1 MIAEELVGVAIR
13 PNVLSRTI
21 SRAVLCAAFAV
32 GLSSVIQTAAAA
44 EDCPGHPDALGTS
57 RTIVVDPREH
67 PLIGTMQYRE
77 TLPLR
82 DHEVVLTFDD
92 GPLPRN
98 SDQVLAILAAQCIKA
113 NFFLIGQQAR
123 AFPEGVRKLRDAGHT
138 IGTHTQDHPL
148 TMNKMSIERARA
160 EIDDGIAS
168 VKAALGPDAD
178 QSLAP
183 FFRIPGLM
191 RAEAVEDYLASQGIQ
206 TWSADF
212 PADDWRHISSQRVYD
227 LAIQRIEAKGKGIL
241 LLHDIQAR
249 TVAAL
254 PRILATLK
262 ERGYHVVHV
271 VPATADRPATPTE
284 PQEWL
289 LHPNSENVA
298 TTHWPKVPNFAVGDS
313 DQLPA
318 PAFSYFDRS
327 GAELLLSTDASA
339 IRTARG
345 FSVAQQTLW
354 PNDGLV
360 PTTTTVTTLSV
371 PAESVFRIPELTH
384 LSAEGVTRLVSG
396 PLPTRTVVAEAEPA
410 RTAAPVETGRG
421 RYAARGKARP
431 GHGKQLTASRHGRNP
446 GRDHGRRGT
455 AVAAHGRSNA
465 THARHGAPKHL
476 AQVKKRNA

>member
-1 MIAEELVGVAIR
+1 MIAKELLGGERRAKVLPKMLAKT
-13 PNVLSRTI
+13 LSRILTKTLP
-21 SRAVLCAAFAV
+21 RAVLCAAFV
-32 GLSSVIQTAAAA
+32 LGLSSSIRTASAA

-57 RTIVVDPREH
+57 RTLVVDPREH
-67 PLIGTMQYRE
+67 PRIGIMQYGE

-98 SDQVLAILAAQCIKA
+98 SDQILAILAAQCVKA
-113 NFFLIGQQAR
+113 NFFLIGEMAR
-123 AFPEGVRKLRDAGHT
+123 SFPEGVRKLRDAGHT

-168 VKAALGPDAD
+168 VKAALGSDAD

-254 PRILATLK
+254 PRILARLK
-262 ERGYHVVHV
+262 ERGYHIVHV

-289 LHPNSENVA
+289 MHPPSENVPIA
-298 TTHWPKVPNFAVGDS
+298 HWPKVPNFVLAETDT
-313 DQLPA
+313 LAA
-318 PAFSYFDRS
+318 PALSDFDAS
-327 GAELLLSTDASA
+327 DGELLLAA
-339 IRTARG
+339 EPFERVRRLHGVPVPREAP
-345 FSVAQQTLW
+345 W
-354 PNDGLV
+354 PRE
-360 PTTTTVTTLSV
+360 LSV
-371 PAESVFRIPELTH
+371 PQQNAALT
-384 LSAEGVTRLVSG
+384 
-396 PLPTRTVVAEAEPA
+396 LPVPA
-410 RTAAPVETGRG
+410 A
-421 RYAARGKARP
+421 
-431 GHGKQLTASRHGRNP
+431 
-446 GRDHGRRGT
+446 
-455 AVAAHGRSNA
+455 
-465 THARHGAPKHL
+465 
-476 AQVKKRNA
+476 

>member
-1 MIAEELVGVAIR
+1 MIARELAGVQRR
-13 PNVLSRTI
+13 PKVLPNTLF
-21 SRAVLCAAFAV
+21 RAVLCTAIAV
-32 GLSSVIQTAAAA
+32 GLLSGVRAAAAA
-44 EDCPGHPDALGTS
+44 EDCPGHPDAIGTS
-57 RTIVVDPREH
+57 RTLVVDPREH
-67 PLIGTMQYRE
+67 PRIGTMQYGE

-98 SDQVLAILAAQCIKA
+98 SDQILAILAAQCIKA
-113 NFFLIGQQAR
+113 NFFLIGERAR

-138 IGTHTQDHPL
+138 IGTHSFDHPL
-148 TMNKMSIERARA
+148 TMNKMPIERVKA
-160 EIDDGIAS
+160 EVDDGIAA

-178 QSLAP
+178 KSLAP

-262 ERGYHVVHV
+262 QRGYHIVHV
-271 VPATADRPATPTE
+271 VPATADRPATPTD
-284 PQEWL
+284 PQEWQA
-289 LHPNSENVA
+289 HPNSENVA
-298 TTHWPKVPNFAVGDS
+298 AAHWPKVPNFTLNGT
-313 DQLPA
+313 DQLAA

-339 IRTARG
+339 IRRAHG
-345 FSVAQQTLW
+345 FSVAQQTPW

-360 PTTTTVTTLSV
+360 PAATTVSTLAV
-371 PAESVFRIPELTH
+371 PAQTVFQLPELTH
-384 LSAEGVTRLVSG
+384 LSAEAVTRLAPG
-396 PLPTRTVVAEAEPA
+396 PA
-410 RTAAPVETGRG
+410 RTAQAVAAPEPEREVTPAESRHGRH
-421 RYAARGKARP
+421 AARGKARS
-431 GHGKQLTASRHGRNP
+431 GHGKQFAASRHGR
-446 GRDHGRRGT
+446 DHGHRAT

-465 THARHGAPKHL
+465 AHARRGPAKHL
-476 AQVKKRNA
+476 AQVKKRHV